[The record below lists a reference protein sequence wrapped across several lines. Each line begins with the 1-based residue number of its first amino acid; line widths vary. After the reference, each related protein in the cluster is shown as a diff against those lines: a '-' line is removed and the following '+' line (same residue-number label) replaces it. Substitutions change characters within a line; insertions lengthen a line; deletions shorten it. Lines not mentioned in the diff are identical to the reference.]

1 MDYKY
6 IEQLLERYWQ
16 CETSLEEESILQTF
30 FAQKEVPTEFL
41 KYKGL
46 FSLPMEEKQENF
58 LGADFDKKV
67 LAAIEEEG
75 SHVKVKVIRVS
86 LRESLM
92 PLFKSAAVVAII
104 LSLGGAAQF
113 QFGKNGST
121 DEINYADYKDTYKDP
136 AMAYDQVEDAL
147 ELISEGFCQ
156 SAEGD
161 SSVSIHKAA
170 TTDIKT
176 AE

>member
-46 FSLPMEEKQENF
+46 FSLPMEEKQENV

-67 LAAIEEEG
+67 LAAIKEEG
-75 SHVKVKVIRVS
+75 SHVKVKAIRVS
-86 LRESLM
+86 LRERLM

>member
-75 SHVKVKVIRVS
+75 SHVKVKAIRVS
-86 LRESLM
+86 TRKVDAAIQVGCRRGHN
-92 PLFKSAAVVAII
+92 PLAWW
-104 LSLGGAAQF
+104 
-113 QFGKNGST
+113 
-121 DEINYADYKDTYKDP
+121 
-136 AMAYDQVEDAL
+136 
-147 ELISEGFCQ
+147 CR
-156 SAEGD
+156 
-161 SSVSIHKAA
+161 SVPVRQ
-170 TTDIKT
+170 
-176 AE
+176 EWQY